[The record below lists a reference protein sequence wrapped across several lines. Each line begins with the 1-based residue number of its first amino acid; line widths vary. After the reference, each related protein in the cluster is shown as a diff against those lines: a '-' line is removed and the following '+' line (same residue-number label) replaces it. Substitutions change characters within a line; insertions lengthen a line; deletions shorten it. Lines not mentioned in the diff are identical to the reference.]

1 MVGLEVC
8 GRVVGRQTNLLVG
21 YIESKTKYHK
31 TATSLL
37 KKQKFM
43 PLVAPVLGVTWL
55 DSMAFLKVDIDKK
68 PFGAI
73 CRAPRA
79 DGVLG
84 ERRCFFEEIVTFT
97 NRLLSATTDSRVTSH
112 SFKHTTLSW
121 CAAYGL
127 PEASRSL
134 LGHHEVSSKPLMVY
148 SRDML
153 SGPLQLYGSMLQNIR
168 DDHFRP
174 DESRTS
180 RLVAFLEHA
189 EHADNVPHPTP
200 PDSMAGLASFEVMKK
215 WMDRLF
221 AMYSQVPAPG
231 FQP

>member
-1 MVGLEVC
+1 M
-8 GRVVGRQTNLLVG
+8 
-21 YIESKTKYHK
+21 K
-31 TATSLL
+31 
-37 KKQKFM
+37 
-43 PLVAPVLGVTWL
+43 
-55 DSMAFLKVDIDKK
+55 
-68 PFGAI
+68 
-73 CRAPRA
+73 
-79 DGVLG
+79 
-84 ERRCFFEEIVTFT
+84 RCFFEEIVTFT

-189 EHADNVPHPTP
+189 EHADNAPHPTP

-221 AMYSQVPAPG
+221 AMYSQVFSHSAAFRADRQG
-231 FQP
+231 FIRMSENFTGSLNPSSISLRMMFQSHT